1 LILLHSLEGRVSAV
15 ETDGIGLDVGG
26 IGFFLLCSKS
36 VLRDAVHGRSMK
48 ILTSLQISEAGPS
61 LFGFSDEEER
71 VLFQLLLK
79 VRGIGSRLAA
89 TILRTLDFSDIINA
103 IATGNSHLLC
113 QVPGVGKKTSE
124 RLCFELRQQ
133 IESSGFKSLAT
144 MVSPETADTVQFVY
158 EALGT
163 LGFTRSEARPA
174 LARILAMKEPES
186 PEQLLRDALAELRK
200 S

>member
-1 LILLHSLEGRVSAV
+1 LNLLHSLKGVISVIEA
-15 ETDGIGLDVGG
+15 DGIGLDVGG
-26 IGFFLLCSKS
+26 LGFFLLCSKS
-36 VLRDAVHGRSMK
+36 VLRDAVSGRTMRV
-48 ILTSLQISEAGPS
+48 LTSLQISEAGPL

-79 VRGIGSRLAA
+79 VRGIGPRLATA
-89 TILRTLDFSDIINA
+89 ILRTLDLSDIINA

-133 IESSGFKSLAT
+133 IEHSGFKSLVST
-144 MVSPETADTVQFVY
+144 VSPESADTVQFVY
-158 EALGT
+158 EALGS
-163 LGFTRSEARPA
+163 LGFARSEARPA
-174 LARILAMKEPES
+174 LAKILALKDPES
-186 PEQLLRDALAELRK
+186 PEQLLRDALAELKK

>member
-1 LILLHSLEGRVSAV
+1 MILLHSLEGRVSAV
-15 ETDGIGLDVGG
+15 ETEGIGLDVGG
-26 IGFFLLCSKS
+26 IGFLLLCSKS
-36 VLRDAVHGRSMK
+36 VLKDAVHGRSMK

-103 IATGNSHLLC
+103 IASGNSHLLAI
-113 QVPGVGKKTSE
+113 PGVGKKTSE

-174 LARILAMKEPES
+174 LARILALKETES

>member
-1 LILLHSLEGRVSAV
+1 MTLLHSLEGVISGISP
-15 ETDGIGLDVGG
+15 DGIDLEVGG
-26 IGFFLLCSKS
+26 LGFFLLCSKS
-36 VLRDAVHGRSMK
+36 VLRDAVSGQRMK
-48 ILTSLQISEAGPS
+48 VLTSLQVSESGPL

-79 VRGIGSRLAA
+79 VRGIGPRLAT

-133 IESSGFKSLAT
+133 IEHSGFKSLVST
-144 MVSPETADTVQFVY
+144 VSPESADTVQFVY
-158 EALGT
+158 EALSS

-174 LARILAMKEPES
+174 LAKILALKDPEG
-186 PEQLLRDALAELRK
+186 PEQLLRDALGELRK